1 VAFNYFRSPQD
12 YHGHAFNITGGLGS
26 ATTHSV
32 DVEIRMMRYAHN
44 YQGVPYTLRT
54 NDKTN
59 DKVYGLYG
67 TMMSLR

>member
-1 VAFNYFRSPQD
+1 
-12 YHGHAFNITGGLGS
+12 
-26 ATTHSV
+26 
-32 DVEIRMMRYAHN
+32 MMRYAPN